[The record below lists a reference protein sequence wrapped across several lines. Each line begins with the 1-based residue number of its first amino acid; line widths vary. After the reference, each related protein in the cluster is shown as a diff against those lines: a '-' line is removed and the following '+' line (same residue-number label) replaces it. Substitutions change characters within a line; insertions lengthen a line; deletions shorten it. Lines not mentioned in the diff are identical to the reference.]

1 MVALSAI
8 LTQISWFKG
17 FNELFV
23 IEHRE
28 SLWNPLLNFLTR
40 KLRKG
45 ILSFITTLKHK
56 NDTLFG
62 RKQHVVWEKT
72 IRCLRENDTL
82 FERKR
87 HVVYEKT
94 TRCLRE
100 NDTLFGRKRHVVYE
114 KKTRRLKWK
123 EESEKERKILRRWFR
138 MRRRVKV
145 GILKIHH
152 FHRKCDSNKC

>member
-1 MVALSAI
+1 MRI
-8 LTQISWFKG
+8 LASSGVCCFVFTYGKSSENKRCKG
-17 FNELFV
+17 GNQHV
-23 IEHRE
+23 V
-28 SLWNPLLNFLTR
+28 WGKTTR
-40 KLRKG
+40 C
-45 ILSFITTLKHK
+45 LKK
-56 NDTLFG
+56 NDTLFE
-62 RKQHVVWEKT
+62 RKRYVVCEKTTRWLRENDTLFMRKRHVVWEKT
-72 IRCLRENDTL
+72 TRWLRENDTL

-94 TRCLRE
+94 
-100 NDTLFGRKRHVVYE
+100 
-114 KKTRRLKWK
+114 TRRLKWK

>member
-8 LTQISWFKG
+8 LTQISWFKD

-56 NDTLFG
+56 NDTLVEE
-62 RKQHVVWEKT
+62 KQHVVWEKT
-72 IRCLRENDTL
+72 TRCLWENDTSVEEEGGEKN
-82 FERKR
+82 FEEEDFK
-87 HVVYEKT
+87 EMISD
-94 TRCLRE
+94 E
-100 NDTLFGRKRHVVYE
+100 
-114 KKTRRLKWK
+114 
-123 EESEKERKILRRWFR
+123 EESKSGDFEDSSFSP
-138 MRRRVKV
+138 KV
-145 GILKIHH
+145 W
-152 FHRKCDSNKC
+152 

>member
-8 LTQISWFKG
+8 LTQISWFKD

-56 NDTLFG
+56 NDTSVEE
-62 RKQHVVWEKT
+62 KQHVVWRKT
-72 IRCLRENDTL
+72 TRCLKENNTW

-94 TRCLRE
+94 TRCLWE
-100 NDTLFGRKRHVVYE
+100 NDMSVEVEGGIGEGKEDFKE
-114 KKTRRLKWK
+114 MISDE
-123 EESEKERKILRRWFR
+123 EESKSGDFEDSSFSP
-138 MRRRVKV
+138 KV
-145 GILKIHH
+145 W
-152 FHRKCDSNKC
+152 

>member
-8 LTQISWFKG
+8 LTQISWFKD

-72 IRCLRENDTL
+72 TRCLWENNTLFERKRHVVWEKTIRCLRENDTL
-82 FERKR
+82 FEEKR
-87 HVVYEKT
+87 YVVWEKT
-94 TRCLRE
+94 TR
-100 NDTLFGRKRHVVYE
+100 
-114 KKTRRLKWK
+114 RLKRK
-123 EESEKERKILRRWFR
+123 EERKILRRWFLLI
-138 MRRRVKV
+138 RRVKV

>member
-72 IRCLRENDTL
+72 
-82 FERKR
+82 
-87 HVVYEKT
+87 
-94 TRCLRE
+94 TRCLWE
-100 NDTLFGRKRHVVYE
+100 NNTSVEVEGGIGEGKEDFKE
-114 KKTRRLKWK
+114 MISDE
-123 EESEKERKILRRWFR
+123 EESKSGNFEDSSFSP
-138 MRRRVKV
+138 KV
-145 GILKIHH
+145 W
-152 FHRKCDSNKC
+152 